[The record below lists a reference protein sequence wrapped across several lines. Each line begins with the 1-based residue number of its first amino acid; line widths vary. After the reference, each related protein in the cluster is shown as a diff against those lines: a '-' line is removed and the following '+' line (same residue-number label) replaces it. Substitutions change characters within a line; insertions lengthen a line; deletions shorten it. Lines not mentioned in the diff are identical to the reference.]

1 MTFHLDHPRLQALGK
16 QKPPPH
22 FHPFQEE
29 YFTMLEGEMA
39 LEIEGKD
46 GLLRPEDGEFCV
58 KRWTN
63 HRIYPP
69 ASAFEEG
76 GPKKA
81 VCLASGEQS
90 FYNFQLD
97 FLFFENWYAY
107 QDLVV
112 MKGAKPDL
120 IQIMCV
126 SAAAVVIH
134 SARAERFPRLTRIT
148 QHSSGTRATRISHRR
163 RGCRLAGTS
172 RWASAFSSGVMSARC
187 WAINRTSGIGART
200 GRWPVSG
207 WRRTSSNA
215 DSLSGPRRRSNPA
228 PPGGRLGA
236 VGGLCTCI

>member
-1 MTFHLDHPRLQALGK
+1 VTFHLDHPRLQALGK

-39 LEIEGKD
+39 LEIEGKA

-126 SAAAVVIH
+126 SAAACRHPH
-134 SARAERFPRLTRIT
+134 SARRGTFPPAYAYHPEHTQLWDAGDSYLSPPSWLPFGRYISLGVSILLGRYVGALLGYQPYFRHWSTDWSLACERMEKNIFQRRFAVRAKKAE
-148 QHSSGTRATRISHRR
+148 
-163 RGCRLAGTS
+163 
-172 RWASAFSSGVMSARC
+172 
-187 WAINRTSGIGART
+187 
-200 GRWPVSG
+200 
-207 WRRTSSNA
+207 
-215 DSLSGPRRRSNPA
+215 
-228 PPGGRLGA
+228 
-236 VGGLCTCI
+236 